1 MMIIMTV
8 ITKHYFL
15 CKEDDDAY
23 IQTLNPD
30 NERDSDVDSIPYNNT
45 DDDFP
50 NKLAGCR
57 ILLNIGTRDTYT
69 ITYVFMYQTM
79 EFGIKVENFL
89 FEVEGNGKYSRVKLK
104 IRFYH
109 AEVNLFIRL
118 ESKLLTGI
126 AVTNEI
132 AVATVAASP
141 FPSLLPTTAMPPP
154 NNRTP
159 HKQPVDCFNFVFP
172 TVATSLLLV

>member
-1 MMIIMTV
+1 MTV

-50 NKLAGCR
+50 NELAGCR
-57 ILLNIGTRDTYT
+57 MLLNIGTRDTYT

-89 FEVEGNGKYSRVKLK
+89 FEVEGNDKYSRVKLK
-104 IRFYH
+104 I
-109 AEVNLFIRL
+109 
-118 ESKLLTGI
+118 
-126 AVTNEI
+126 
-132 AVATVAASP
+132 
-141 FPSLLPTTAMPPP
+141 
-154 NNRTP
+154 
-159 HKQPVDCFNFVFP
+159 
-172 TVATSLLLV
+172 